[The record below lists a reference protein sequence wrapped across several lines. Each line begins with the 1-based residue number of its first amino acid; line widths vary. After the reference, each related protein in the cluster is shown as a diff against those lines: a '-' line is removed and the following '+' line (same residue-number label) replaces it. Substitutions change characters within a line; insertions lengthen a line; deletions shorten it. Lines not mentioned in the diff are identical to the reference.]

1 MSTTDYA
8 NLDAVGLAKA
18 IANKVLSSAEAVET
32 AIHIA
37 ERLNPQ
43 LNAIVARTYD
53 GARQSAAGPISG
65 PFAGVPT
72 FIKDTDDLR
81 GVPTLMGS
89 RAMPRKA
96 ALRSSAFV
104 EQYLATGLLCLGK
117 SAMPEFGL
125 TATTEPLG
133 FGVTRNPWNPEFS
146 TGASSGGS
154 AALVAAGV
162 VPIAHAN
169 DGGGSIRI
177 PASCCGLVGLKPSRS
192 RLRDPDAVKQLPMN
206 FIVQGAVTRTVRD
219 TAAFM
224 AAAEM
229 VERNPRLPE
238 LGFVESPGKR
248 RLRIAMFTTTAD
260 GEDSSEDC
268 AQAVHHTARV
278 LEELGHRVEAVDQP
292 FDAKMADDFFVLWGL
307 VPFALH
313 HLGRVVI
320 DRDFDRNNLDD
331 WTLGLASIFRRN
343 ILRFPAVL
351 RRLRRFEREYE
362 QNFHSFDLMLS
373 PTLAHAPPPIGYLGP
388 DVPFDTAI
396 ERVRRFAS
404 FTPTQNVAGTPAI
417 SLPLGRSSDGLP
429 IGVQLAAPMGED
441 RRLLEVAYELEEAMP
456 WRELRPQLYAA
467 G

>member
-169 DGGGSIRI
+169 DGGG
-177 PASCCGLVGLKPSRS
+177 
-192 RLRDPDAVKQLPMN
+192 
-206 FIVQGAVTRTVRD
+206 
-219 TAAFM
+219 
-224 AAAEM
+224 
-229 VERNPRLPE
+229 
-238 LGFVESPGKR
+238 
-248 RLRIAMFTTTAD
+248 
-260 GEDSSEDC
+260 
-268 AQAVHHTARV
+268 
-278 LEELGHRVEAVDQP
+278 
-292 FDAKMADDFFVLWGL
+292 
-307 VPFALH
+307 
-313 HLGRVVI
+313 
-320 DRDFDRNNLDD
+320 
-331 WTLGLASIFRRN
+331 
-343 ILRFPAVL
+343 
-351 RRLRRFEREYE
+351 
-362 QNFHSFDLMLS
+362 
-373 PTLAHAPPPIGYLGP
+373 
-388 DVPFDTAI
+388 
-396 ERVRRFAS
+396 
-404 FTPTQNVAGTPAI
+404 
-417 SLPLGRSSDGLP
+417 
-429 IGVQLAAPMGED
+429 
-441 RRLLEVAYELEEAMP
+441 
-456 WRELRPQLYAA
+456 
-467 G
+467 